1 MAANSPQFRI
11 LASRIEAAVRN
22 IGLDLRGQRVLTEA
36 ASGPY
41 IATAILAA
49 VAGAAHVTACT
60 RDSRWGSAAE
70 ISRMMVELADH
81 FGVADRIEVST
92 RSAVDMAEGADVVTN
107 LGFVRPISR
116 ALIGQLPGHA
126 AIALM
131 WAPWEFRDEDIDL
144 AACREYGI
152 PIIATNEHHPHLA
165 TFKAVGMLALKLLL
179 ERHCEV
185 TGLEVLVV
193 GSDPFGQACFDVL
206 KAVGARVT
214 LLNPQSGWPSDA
226 AISAFERADG
236 VVVVEHRHQGE
247 LLGHSTPSL
256 VESIACRGIPLV
268 HICGAVDSDYLGAHG
283 IQKHPA
289 QSVSHGFMTVTTAYL
304 GVKPVVDL
312 HAAGLHV
319 ASIVARERQRGA
331 NVESSIVAAGA
342 TGYGL
347 RLLDADKQ
355 IFRS

>member
-1 MAANSPQFRI
+1 MALNSHQIWI
-11 LASRIEAAVRN
+11 LASRIEAAVNN

-49 VAGAAHVTACT
+49 VAGAAHVNACT

-70 ISRMMVELADH
+70 ISRMMDELADH

-92 RSAVDMAEGADVVTN
+92 HSAVDMAQGADVVTN

-116 ALIGQLPGHA
+116 ALVSQLPAHA

-131 WAPWEFRDEDIDL
+131 WEPWEFRDEDIDIR
-144 AACREYGI
+144 ACREYGI

-165 TFKAVGMLALKLLL
+165 TFKAVGLLALKLLL
-179 ERHCEV
+179 ELQCEV
-185 TGLEVLVV
+185 AGLELLVV
-193 GSDPFGQACFDVL
+193 GSNPFGQACSDLL
-206 KAVGARVT
+206 KSVGACVT
-214 LLNPQSGWPSDA
+214 LFDPECGWPTDA

-247 LLGHSTPSL
+247 LLGHSTSSL
-256 VESIACRGIPLV
+256 VELIAHRSIPLV
-268 HICGAVDSDYLGAHG
+268 HICGAVDADYLRAHG
-283 IQKHPA
+283 IQKHPV
-289 QSVSHGFMTVTTAYL
+289 QPVSHGYMTVTTAYL

-319 ASIVARERQRGA
+319 ASIVARERQQGG
-331 NVESSIVAAGA
+331 SIDTALSMAVAS
-342 TGYGL
+342 GYGL
-347 RLLDADKQ
+347 TLLDRTK
-355 IFRS
+355 